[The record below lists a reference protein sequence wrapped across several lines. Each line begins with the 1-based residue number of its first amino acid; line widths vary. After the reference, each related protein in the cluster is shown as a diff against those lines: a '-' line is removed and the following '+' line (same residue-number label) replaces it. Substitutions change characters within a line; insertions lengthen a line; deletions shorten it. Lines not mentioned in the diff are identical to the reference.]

1 MSDTSS
7 NNASSLEARIIGEP
21 VQGAQGC
28 SSRPRPKNGWVE
40 DATSATAA
48 AAGQAK
54 KVLGEAA
61 QQAWS
66 QAGGV
71 AEDVVD
77 AGRAATKSVSRQIER
92 PLMVALVGFALGY
105 LASLWIHK
113 EGGRPARIAD
123 DKANI
128 KALYP

>member
-7 NNASSLEARIIGEP
+7 NNASSLEARIIGEH

-28 SSRPRPKNGWVE
+28 TSRPRPKNGWVE

-61 QQAWS
+61 QQAW
-66 QAGGV
+66 
-71 AEDVVD
+71 
-77 AGRAATKSVSRQIER
+77 
-92 PLMVALVGFALGY
+92 
-105 LASLWIHK
+105 
-113 EGGRPARIAD
+113 
-123 DKANI
+123 
-128 KALYP
+128 

>member
-7 NNASSLEARIIGEP
+7 NNASSVEARIIGER
-21 VQGAQGC
+21 VQGAPGY
-28 SSRPRPKNGWVE
+28 SSRPRSKNGWVE
-40 DATSATAA
+40 GATAATAA

-66 QAGGV
+66 QAGGA

-77 AGRAATKSVSRQIER
+77 AGRRTTKAVSRRIER

-113 EGGRPARIAD
+113 EAGRPARIAA

-128 KALYP
+128 KAPSP